1 MNIEE
6 LRKIRNKNV
15 AQQNELS
22 YLEMKQCMESL
33 KVHPWVSSV
42 SENYGQRTD
51 GGILISLSDV
61 PDQAGTLWYG
71 SWLSVSKRFYNFEVL
86 TNADST
92 KVIDVEA
99 WQEVVFDIS
108 AKSKGTGKTHAYIA
122 LELLSEY
129 TKS

>member
-33 KVHPWVSSV
+33 KAHPWISSV
-42 SENYGQRTD
+42 LEKYELRAD
-51 GGILISLSDV
+51 AGILLSLSDI
-61 PDQAGTLWYG
+61 PDQAGRLWYG
-71 SWLSVSKRFYNFEVL
+71 SWLSVSKKFYNFEVL
-86 TNADST
+86 TNTDST

-99 WQEVVFDIS
+99 WQEVAPDIS
-108 AKSKGTGKTHAYIA
+108 ANSKGIGKTQAYIA
-122 LELLSEY
+122 LELLSEH